1 MAVMGMRRI
10 NICAMRKDRKA
21 LLERLQTLGTV
32 VPDIDLPEDYE
43 YDTVDVASSRQLFEK
58 QIMRSEQALEI
69 LDEYAPIKK
78 PSSFAGREL
87 KSTSD
92 LKDAEKRR
100 NDIADVISVILDLKR
115 KIDDSRS
122 DIVRLM
128 TQGETL
134 TPWLS
139 LDIPAGFKG
148 TRNTAFITG
157 TVPAAM
163 TEDGII
169 QCVSEKSPEVRA
181 LHLKTLYSDQD
192 FIYFTLVCMKK
203 DSEAVES
210 ALRER
215 GFTRSTLSGDRTPA
229 QMKEDYEKQIALDEK
244 QVLELSDSVA
254 IYSDKRPDI
263 MLLRD
268 YYAAR
273 AGKYELLGTLPETE
287 NTFAISGYV
296 TDVDA
301 DRTVED
307 IRKHFSAAVELEDLK
322 EEEQAPVKLCNNKFS
337 ANFEG
342 ITSSFG
348 LPHKG
353 EVDPT
358 FIMSFFYVF
367 FFGLMLSDAAYG
379 AILSIATF
387 ILIKK
392 FPRME
397 EGMKKLL
404 VLFFFGGLSTLFWGI
419 MFGGYFGDAF
429 DTIYYK
435 LILGQQELGDPV
447 IPAAWFVPLNNPMY
461 LLDWCMLFGVIHLF
475 TGHGIK
481 GYMYLKDKNI
491 KGFIFEVMGW
501 YVLLIGL
508 LLMLLPSELFKSIS
522 GLDLSF
528 PDALNSAAPVLAIIG
543 VIMLVINGVL
553 TNDNPALGAGLGL
566 YDVYNITGW
575 LSDVLSYSRLLAL
588 GLATGVIASVVN
600 MMGSMIKGPVGVIV
614 FIIVFI
620 LGHILNIAINLLGA
634 YVHTCRLQYVEFF
647 GKFYE
652 GGGLPFRPFMQDTKY
667 YEFKEETN

>member
-1 MAVMGMRRI
+1 MAVMEMKRI

-32 VPDIDLPEDYE
+32 NPDINLPEDYE
-43 YDTVDVASSRQLFEK
+43 YDRVDVTSSRQMFEK
-58 QIMRSEQALEI
+58 QILRSEQALDI
-69 LDEYAPIKK
+69 LDEYAPVKK
-78 PSSFAGREL
+78 PSSFVGREL
-87 KSTSD
+87 KTISD
-92 LKDAEKRR
+92 LKDAESRR
-100 NDIADVISVILDLKR
+100 NDIADVISSILDLKR
-115 KIDDSRS
+115 KIDDNKS

-128 TQGETL
+128 TQEETL

-139 LDIPAGFKG
+139 LDIPAGLKM
-148 TRNTAFITG
+148 TRSTAFITG
-157 TVPAAM
+157 TVPATL
-163 TEDGII
+163 TEEGISA
-169 QCVSEKSPEVRA
+169 CVAEKAPGLSA
-181 LHLKTLYSDQD
+181 LSVKTLFTDQD
-192 FIYFTLVCMKK
+192 YIYFTAICLKK
-203 DSEAVES
+203 DAETVES
-210 ALRER
+210 ALREK
-215 GFTRSTLSGDRTPA
+215 GFTRTTLSGDRTPS
-229 QMKEDYEKQIALDEK
+229 QMKEDIKNQIAHDEK

-254 IYSDKRPDI
+254 LYSDKREDI

-273 AGKYELLGTLPETE
+273 EGKYDLLGKLPETE

-296 TDVDA
+296 TKEDSE
-301 DRTVED
+301 RTVSD
-307 IRKHFSAAVELEDLK
+307 LRSHFHAAVELEDIK
-322 EEEQAPVKLCNNKFS
+322 EDEQAPVRLRNNKFS

-358 FIMSFFYVF
+358 FLMSFFYVF

-387 ILIKK
+387 ILLKK
-392 FPRME
+392 FPRMDQ
-397 EGMKKLL
+397 GMKKLL
-404 VLFFFGGLSTLFWGI
+404 TLFFFGGLSTLFWGV

-435 LILGQQELGDPV
+435 LILGQQELGAPV
-447 IPAAWFVPLNNPMY
+447 VPAAWFVPLNNPMY

-475 TGHGIK
+475 VGHGIK
-481 GYMYLKDKNI
+481 GYMYLKDSNI

-508 LLMLLPSELFKSIS
+508 LLMLLPSELFRSIS

-528 PDALNSAAPVLAIIG
+528 PEALTKAAPVLAIIG
-543 VIMLVINGVL
+543 VVMLVINGVL
-553 TNDNPALGAGLGL
+553 TNENPVLGAGLGL

-600 MMGSMIKGPVGVIV
+600 MMGSMIKGPVGIIV

-652 GGGLPFRPFMQDTKY
+652 GGGLPFCPFRQDTKY